1 MIGELPTR
9 LDVNGKSYAI
19 RTDMK
24 DVLKILQAFGDPELK
39 DEEKVYI
46 CLVILYRDFDEMP
59 QSDYEAA
66 YKAAAEF
73 IDCGLHSGTDKGR
86 PTPRTMDWEQDAPIL
101 FPAINRVAG
110 CEVRSI
116 PHLHWWTFMGYFMEI
131 HDGTFAQVMALRSKK
146 AKGKKLEKWERE
158 FWGANKDLCVLKVK
172 RSAEEQAEIDRLN
185 KLLE

>member
-1 MIGELPTR
+1 MIGELPAR

-86 PTPRTMDWEQDAPIL
+86 PTPRTMDWKQDAPIL

-116 PHLHWWTFMGYFMEI
+116 PHLHWWTFISAYYEI
-131 HDGTFAQVMALRSKK
+131 GDCFFAQIVRIRNLK
-146 AKGKKLEKWERE
+146 AKGKPLDKTDQQLYRE
-158 FWGANKDLCVLKVK
+158 NRELVDLKTNFTA
-172 RSAEEQAEIDRLN
+172 AEDAVINAWLG
-185 KLLE
+185 KK